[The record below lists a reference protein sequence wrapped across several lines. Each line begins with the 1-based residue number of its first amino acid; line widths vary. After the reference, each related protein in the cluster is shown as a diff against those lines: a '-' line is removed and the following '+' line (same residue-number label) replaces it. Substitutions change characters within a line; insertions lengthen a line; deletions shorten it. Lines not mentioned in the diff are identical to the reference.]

1 MFQAKKY
8 VPDEWAKLFKAAGA
22 RFVMPVA
29 EHHDGFQMYG
39 SQWSPWNAENMGPKK
54 DVLGEFKNC
63 SGKRRAEILHLIP
76 QSRTLVVL

>member
-39 SQWSPWNAENMGPKK
+39 SQWSPWNAEKYGAPRKMFW
-54 DVLGEFKNC
+54 E
-63 SGKRRAEILHLIP
+63 S
-76 QSRTLVVL
+76 